1 MILAFAA
8 SADLSEPS
16 LWTIVIVLAS
26 IVAWGGRV
34 VFRRLNDCEDDRE
47 VLHQRVNHI
56 EVLYAIT
63 TGTPVQFDS
72 DEMRRKR
79 KKP

>member
-8 SADLSEPS
+8 STDLSEPS
-16 LWTIVIVLAS
+16 LWTIVIVLSS

-56 EVLYAIT
+56 AVLYAIT

-72 DEMRRKR
+72 EEMRRTR